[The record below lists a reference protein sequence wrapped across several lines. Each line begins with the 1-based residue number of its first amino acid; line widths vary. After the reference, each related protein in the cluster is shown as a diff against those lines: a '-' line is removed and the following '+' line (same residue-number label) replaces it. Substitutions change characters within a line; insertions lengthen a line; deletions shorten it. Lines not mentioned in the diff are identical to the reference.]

1 MARFETYRAAAGEGG
16 VVLLGHNRDD
26 TLENVFTNINKGQH
40 YDDLRGMR
48 PVGVERG
55 VATWRPMLDVDKAA
69 IYDAAAA
76 LGLPHLRDSTD
87 PTCDRGKLR
96 DDWLPAV
103 RAKQPLLPEGLE
115 RLSDHLAFLQGA
127 AKRELGA
134 YFEARVV
141 YDIDDAEGGR
151 VRFATLPLE
160 AWMVDAPPSFW
171 VDVFHRLSAAS
182 DESPPRPSN
191 KALANLRDWL
201 RRNRGATRA
210 TTCEL
215 NASFRAELPRGT
227 TPALIVHYLRP
238 PPPL

>member
-1 MARFETYRAAAGEGG
+1 M
-16 VVLLGHNRDD
+16 VSCLS
-26 TLENVFTNINKGQH
+26 QH

-115 RLSDHLAFLQGA
+115 RCLWCGSSGTPDNLLSSSGQLLF
-127 AKRELGA
+127 
-134 YFEARVV
+134 
-141 YDIDDAEGGR
+141 
-151 VRFATLPLE
+151 
-160 AWMVDAPPSFW
+160 
-171 VDVFHRLSAAS
+171 
-182 DESPPRPSN
+182 
-191 KALANLRDWL
+191 
-201 RRNRGATRA
+201 
-210 TTCEL
+210 
-215 NASFRAELPRGT
+215 
-227 TPALIVHYLRP
+227 YLK
-238 PPPL
+238 L